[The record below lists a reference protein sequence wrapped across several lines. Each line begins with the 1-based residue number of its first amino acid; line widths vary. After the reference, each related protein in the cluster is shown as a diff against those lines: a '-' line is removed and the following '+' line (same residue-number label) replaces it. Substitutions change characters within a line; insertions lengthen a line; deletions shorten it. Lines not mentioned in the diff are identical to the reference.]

1 MTSNNI
7 VKIVLFSG
15 GIASFEVG
23 RLVLEKYAKENIR
36 FWFFDTLTEDDSL
49 YNFVDQCEDF
59 LGIEIERFCDG
70 RNIWEV
76 FRDERFIGNSRV
88 PLCNRVLKRELLER
102 KLKQEFPSKNLIL
115 FLGYEYYEKE
125 RMEKAKNK
133 WNKNGYQV
141 SFPLAEKEHQEKEVL
156 ISKLNDYGLTIPKL
170 YDLGFKHNNCG
181 GACVRAGI
189 NQWLLLL
196 ELFPERYLWH
206 ERQEQQIREY
216 LNKDVAILRDR
227 TGGVTKPLTL
237 RELRLRRNGK

>member
-1 MTSNNI
+1 M
-7 VKIVLFSG
+7 
-15 GIASFEVG
+15 
-23 RLVLEKYAKENIR
+23 VLEKYAKENIR